1 MLYSITNYKKQ
12 GESMFQSRKIVIS
25 ILSVLSVSFGSAHA
39 GVIVSAQSASVDG
52 GVGGTSVGES
62 FNQSGLSAGYTS
74 GVTDFDTYIASNP
87 THSQDAGTEF
97 ILSQTSVSVVYDL
110 GSSMS
115 IDALALWNE
124 DAFGFGTGEL
134 SWSLNGIDFFA
145 LTTINPVDNP
155 AFLTYGAEVF
165 SLAETFLRYIRFDI
179 SGCPQP
185 DGLASLA
192 CGIGE
197 VAFRVADGDVSEVP
211 IPGAIPL
218 FLAGLAGLQLR
229 TRRQRKS

>member
-1 MLYSITNYKKQ
+1 
-12 GESMFQSRKIVIS
+12 MFQSRTIVIS
-25 ILSVLSVSFGSAHA
+25 ILSVLSVSLGSAHA
-39 GVIVSAQSASVDG
+39 GVIVSAQSASVNG
-52 GVGGTSVGES
+52 GIGGTTVGRS
-62 FNQSGLSAGYTS
+62 FDQSGLSTGYTS
-74 GVTDFDTYIASNP
+74 GVTDFDTYIASSP
-87 THSQDAGTEF
+87 IHSSDAGSEFTLTEAS
-97 ILSQTSVSVVYDL
+97 LSVVYDL

-145 LTTINPVDNP
+145 LTTINPADNP

-179 SGCPQP
+179 SDCPQP
-185 DGLASLA
+185 DGLATIA

-197 VAFRVADGDVSEVP
+197 VAFRVGDGGVAEVP